1 MSRMMYQIDL
11 HEAVEL
17 AGITLPAG
25 SYDTAA
31 GCDHVCGWFVQVFN
45 PADEGPELLLDRD
58 TLEHGL
64 TWAQLKTLLTRLHWT
79 PQHIRQVLLR
89 R

>member
-1 MSRMMYQIDL
+1 MSRSTHAIHL
-11 HEAVEL
+11 TEPLEIG
-17 AGITLPAG
+17 GITLPSG
-25 SYDTAA
+25 TYQTAA
-31 GCDHVCGWFVQVFN
+31 GCDAVCGWFVQVFN
-45 PADEGPELLLDRD
+45 PVEDEPELLLDRD

-64 TWAQLKTLLTRLHWT
+64 TWTQLTTILTRLRWT

>member
-1 MSRMMYQIDL
+1 MSRYTHSIDL
-11 HEAVEL
+11 PEATDL

-25 SYDTAA
+25 TYETAA
-31 GCDHVCGWFVQVFN
+31 GCDPICGWFVQVFN

-58 TLEHGL
+58 TLSHGL
-64 TWAQLKTLLTRLHWT
+64 TWAQLQTILTRLRWT
-79 PQHIRQVLLR
+79 RRHIRQVLLR